1 MDKEE
6 NIMDAEPL
14 KSIVDMSNRELII
27 QLIKKTNGLPLKRFE
42 LLTAMSDLQNAKED
56 LALQEAFIV
65 RDVANEGTA
74 KNPETRKSELRI
86 KTEKHTKF
94 QEALK
99 ARNEAWH
106 QTQVQEA
113 LIEKLQQDITNLR
126 TVLNCDAST
135 RR

>member
-1 MDKEE
+1 MAKEE

-65 RDVANEGTA
+65 RDVANEGSA
-74 KNPETRKSELRI
+74 KNAETRASELRI
-86 KTEKHTKF
+86 KKEKHSKY

-106 QTQVQEA
+106 QTKIHEA

-135 RR
+135 RG